1 LTSSILLF
9 GYLYHYLSKKKK
21 KNPVFPSKAASGCF
35 RLEHGSDPYS
45 TYVSCQPNVTG
56 NMKKERPKI
65 LMEIKMTP
73 SIIAISFK
81 FEQIVENIDK
91 LNNTQSKNQGITTII
106 ISS

>member
-1 LTSSILLF
+1 
-9 GYLYHYLSKKKK
+9 
-21 KNPVFPSKAASGCF
+21 
-35 RLEHGSDPYS
+35 
-45 TYVSCQPNVTG
+45 VTG